1 MPPLTRPGNRF
12 ETLSPA
18 RCFKDSALDSFS
30 FRDMDRNEY
39 VITEYVTVAPGEPF
53 RLLPFGR
60 LVKNGKAREITA
72 ELAGRFRLPH
82 FRPPI
87 KMGSHR
93 DETPAG
99 GHIVALEVRE
109 DGLYAVPEYTD
120 EGAAALMRGSYRYH
134 SPEIV
139 WEGGLEDP
147 RTGVMQEGPLIIG
160 DALLH
165 TPHLGEA
172 AALYSA
178 DIIEGEMD
186 MTSETVTVPVS
197 WLDRLLGRNPE
208 SAPAPQQPQ
217 GQPPA
222 AADADRYAAMQI
234 ERDDLAAQIEQ
245 MRAERNRAARVE
257 RFETELAETPLAGD
271 AELPAL
277 LADLTDETAAA
288 LLRRLRAL
296 AEQARVAELTA
307 NVGHE
312 GQPTTGDP
320 VMNLDAAIRS
330 VMTKDGLDYN
340 RALNRVSA
348 EQPELLKAAY
358 GR

>member
-1 MPPLTRPGNRF
+1 MNR
-12 ETLSPA
+12 S
-18 RCFKDSALDSFS
+18 
-30 FRDMDRNEY
+30 EY
-39 VITEYVTVAPGEPF
+39 VITEFVSVAPGEPF

-72 ELAGRFRLPH
+72 EVARRFRLPH

-87 KMGSHR
+87 KLGSHR

-109 DGLYAVPEYTD
+109 DGLYAVPEFND
-120 EGAAALMRGSYRYH
+120 EGAAAMARGAYRYH

-139 WEGGLEDP
+139 WEGGFEDP
-147 RTGVMQEGPLIIG
+147 TTGAMQEGPLIVG

-178 DIIEGEMD
+178 DTHEGETN
-186 MTSETVTVPVS
+186 MTTETVTVPVS
-197 WLDRLLGRNPE
+197 WLDRLFGRNQDAPTPPE
-208 SAPAPQQPQ
+208 PQQH
-217 GQPPA
+217 
-222 AADADRYAAMQI
+222 AADAGVDADRFAVVQA
-234 ERDDLAAQIEQ
+234 ERDDLAARLE
-245 MRAERNRAARVE
+245 RLEAERTHAARVE
-257 RFETELAETPLAGD
+257 RFESELAETPLAED

-277 LADLTDETAAA
+277 LAGLPEETAAD
-288 LLRRLRAL
+288 LLRRFRAL
-296 AEQARVAELTA
+296 AEQARVAALTA
-307 NVGHE
+307 DVGHE
-312 GQPTTGDP
+312 GQATTGDP
-320 VMNLDAAIRS
+320 VMELDAAIRS
-330 VMTKDGLDYN
+330 VMTKDGVDYN
-340 RALNRVSA
+340 RALGKLTA

>member
-1 MPPLTRPGNRF
+1 MNN
-12 ETLSPA
+12 S
-18 RCFKDSALDSFS
+18 
-30 FRDMDRNEY
+30 EY
-39 VITEYVTVAPGEPF
+39 VITEFVSVALGEPF

-60 LVKNGKAREITA
+60 LVKGGKAREITA

-87 KMGSHR
+87 KLGSHR

-109 DGLYAVPEYTD
+109 DGLYAVPEYND
-120 EGAAALMRGSYRYH
+120 EGAAAMARGAYRYH

-139 WEGGLEDP
+139 WEGGFEDP
-147 RTGVMQEGPLIIG
+147 KTGAMQEGPLIIG

-178 DIIEGEMD
+178 DIMGDED
-186 MTSETVTVPVS
+186 MTTETVTVPVS
-197 WLDRLLGRNPE
+197 WLDRLFGRNQDANPQPE
-208 SAPAPQQPQ
+208 PPQ
-217 GQPPA
+217 A
-222 AADADRYAAMQI
+222 LTTAVDADLFAAVQA
-234 ERDDLAAQIEQ
+234 ERDDLAA
-245 MRAERNRAARVE
+245 RLERL
-257 RFETELAETPLAGD
+257 LAETPLAED

-277 LADLTDETAAA
+277 LAGLPEETAAD
-288 LLRRLRAL
+288 LLRRFRAL
-296 AEQARVAELTA
+296 AEQARVSALTA
-307 NVGHE
+307 DVGHE
-312 GQPTTGDP
+312 GQSTTGDP
-320 VMNLDAAIRS
+320 VAALDAAIRS
-330 VMTKDGLDYN
+330 AMKADGLNYN
-340 RALNRVSA
+340 QALSKLTA